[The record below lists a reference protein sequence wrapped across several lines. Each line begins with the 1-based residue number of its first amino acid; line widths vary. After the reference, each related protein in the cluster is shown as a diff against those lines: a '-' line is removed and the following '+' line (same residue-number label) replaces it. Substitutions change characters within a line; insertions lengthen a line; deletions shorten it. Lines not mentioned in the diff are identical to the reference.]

1 MGVILGRKI
10 GMTQGFGPDG
20 ELIPVTVI
28 KAGPCKVVST
38 RKDDGDGYSAAVVG
52 FEEVEGAKLGSK
64 SLLGFFKKMNTA
76 CFRVLREFRGFTAQA
91 GDDLTVAQFAPGE
104 SVIITGTSKGKGM
117 TSVIKKWNFSR
128 GRMSHGGNCK
138 RKVGSI
144 GMHTWPAHV
153 IKGKKMAGRWGN
165 EQVTLRTVEVVKAI
179 PEDNLLLLKGPVPG
193 SPDSLVVIRT
203 NESLGK
209 KKTAA

>member
-1 MGVILGRKI
+1 MGVILGRKV

-28 KAGPCKVVST
+28 KAGPCKVIST
-38 RKDDGDGYSAAVVG
+38 RKNEGDGYTASIVG
-52 FEEVEGAKLGSK
+52 FEEIEGAKLESK
-64 SLLGFFKKMNTA
+64 SLLGFFKKMNPA
-76 CFRVLREFRGFTAQA
+76 CFRVLKEFRDFSAEA
-91 GDDLTVAQFAPGE
+91 GSDLTVAQFAAGE
-104 SVIITGTSKGKGM
+104 TVVVTGTSKGKGM

-179 PEDNLLLLKGPVPG
+179 PEDNLLLLKGPIPG
-193 SPDSLVVIRT
+193 SPDSLVIVRT
-203 NESLGK
+203 NEALTK
-209 KKTAA
+209 KKVAA